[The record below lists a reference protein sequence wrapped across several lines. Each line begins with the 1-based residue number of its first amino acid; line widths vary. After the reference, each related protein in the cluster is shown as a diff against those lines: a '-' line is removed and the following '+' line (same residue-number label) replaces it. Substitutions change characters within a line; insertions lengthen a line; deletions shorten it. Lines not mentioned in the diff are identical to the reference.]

1 VTWFIAFAVLI
12 LPVFATGFRKT
23 ALGLVA
29 VAHVL
34 RAPMSLQE
42 MTYDAATGTVICR
55 SKMHVGLKRNFQVM
69 PGAQWLEL
77 PTEFAARARAAWT
90 RLLRKV
96 YDADPLECPR
106 CKGPMR
112 MIALIE
118 DPGVIRCILEHLG
131 QWAPLATERSPPPP
145 AASWPIVRT
154 WQVLLRWLPARG
166 FGAAESQVD

>member
-1 VTWFIAFAVLI
+1 
-12 LPVFATGFRKT
+12 
-23 ALGLVA
+23 
-29 VAHVL
+29 
-34 RAPMSLQE
+34 
-42 MTYDAATGTVICR
+42 
-55 SKMHVGLKRNFQVM
+55 M
-69 PGAQWLEL
+69 PGTEWLEL
-77 PTEFAARARAAWT
+77 LCKHVPDRYEHLVRYAGWYSNRARGERAKKARLPAGVTLSSPGEAPATEFAARAKAAWA
-90 RLLRKV
+90 RLIRKV
-96 YDADPLECPR
+96 YEADPLECPR